1 MSPPLL
7 QARSI
12 AKHFGALQAL
22 TDVDLDIHAGQV
34 LAILGDNGAGKSTFI
49 KILSGAYEASAGTLL
64 LDGAPVHF
72 ASPQDAADAGIATI
86 FQELA
91 LSENLSI
98 AENVFLGRELVQRVL
113 GVPFLRRREMK
124 QRVAELLRDLDAHV
138 TDTDAAVGSLSG
150 GQRQAVAISRALN
163 LNARLV
169 IMDEPTAAL
178 AVAETRKVLQ
188 LIRRLAGGGRAVI
201 LISHN
206 MHDVFEV
213 ADRIVVFR
221 RGRKIAERL
230 RLATDPEEIVSFI
243 TGAHPDVRALEMQG

>member
-1 MSPPLL
+1 MSAPLL

-12 AKHFGALQAL
+12 SKHFGALQAL
-22 TDVDLDIHAGQV
+22 TDVDLDIHEGEV

-49 KILSGAYEASAGTLL
+49 KILSGAYEASVGTLL
-64 LDGAPVHF
+64 LDGAPVQF

-113 GVPFLRRREMK
+113 GVPFLRKREMK

-138 TDTDAAVGSLSG
+138 TDAEAAVGSLSG

-188 LIRRLAGGGRAVI
+188 LIRRLADSGRAVI

-230 RLATDPEEIVSFI
+230 RSETDPEEVVSFI
-243 TGAHPDVRALEMQG
+243 TGAHPDVRVLETQS

>member
-1 MSPPLL
+1 
-7 QARSI
+7 
-12 AKHFGALQAL
+12 
-22 TDVDLDIHAGQV
+22 V

-49 KILSGAYEASAGTLL
+49 KILSGAYEASDGTLL
-64 LDGAPVHF
+64 LDGAPVRF
-72 ASPQDAADAGIATI
+72 ASPQDAADVGIATI

-138 TDTDAAVGSLSG
+138 TNAEAAVGSLSG

-188 LIRRLAGGGRAVI
+188 LIRRLADGGRAVI

-230 RLATDPEEIVSFI
+230 RSTTDPEEVVSFI
-243 TGAHPDVRALEMQG
+243 TGAHPDVRALETLG

>member
-12 AKHFGALQAL
+12 AKRFGALQAL
-22 TDVDLDIHAGQV
+22 TDVDLDIHAGEV

-49 KILSGAYEASAGTLL
+49 KILSGAYEASDGALV

-72 ASPQDAADAGIATI
+72 DSPQDAADAGIATI

-98 AENVFLGRELVQRVL
+98 AENVFLGRELVRQVL

-124 QRVAELLRDLDAHV
+124 QRVAELLRNLDAHV
-138 TDTDAAVGSLSG
+138 TDADAAVGSLSG

-230 RLATDPEEIVSFI
+230 RSATDPEEVVSFI